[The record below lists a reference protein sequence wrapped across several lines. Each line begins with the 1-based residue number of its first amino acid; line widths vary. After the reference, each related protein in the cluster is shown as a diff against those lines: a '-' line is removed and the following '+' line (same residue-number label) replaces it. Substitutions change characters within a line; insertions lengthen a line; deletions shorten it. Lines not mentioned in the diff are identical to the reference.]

1 MNKAKQKVGSAAIRW
16 WTFESGIGKMYA
28 ATSGRG
34 LCRLTWLVSGPKAFV
49 RDLRSYF
56 PGRDI
61 VRVERGDRIIERQIK
76 EYLAGRRRSFD
87 LNMDLSTLSDFE
99 RRVLRQARRVPFGAT
114 VSYGDLARRV
124 RRPGAARAVGNAL
137 RKNPL
142 AIVVPC
148 HRIIRSDGSLGG
160 YCGRSAVADKQ
171 RLLSHES
178 RAQPL

>member
-1 MNKAKQKVGSAAIRW
+1 MGR
-16 WTFESGIGKMYA
+16 MYA
-28 ATSGRG
+28 AASSRG

-56 PGRDI
+56 PDRDI
-61 VRVERGDRIIERQIK
+61 IRVERGDKPIEREIK

-87 LNMDLSTLSDFE
+87 LTTDLSSLSDFE
-99 RRVLRQARRVPFGAT
+99 RRVLRHAQKVPFGAT

-160 YCGRSAVADKQ
+160 YCGRSAVGDKQ
-171 RLLSHES
+171 RLLNHES
-178 RAQPL
+178 RSQPLL